1 MSIYNTEYRNQARY
15 RRYPFSD
22 AATLTSKEGYEL
34 PLDFF
39 LDGMLYPIDL
49 LNGLHV
55 SQIDFN
61 TKTISVA
68 DDVTG
73 KIHGK
78 GVWDGASE
86 IVEVFEDGGAAR
98 RVGMFV
104 LGAGRL
110 NAAAGGLYTFSAAA
124 TELAPASYYPLNQTG
139 VRGILLEDGTLFTG
153 AITLQGQDGVTVD
166 TSVDS
171 EGRSVIRLDI
181 QGLPDAV
188 DPCYDCEMVNCIKI
202 VVSEDSFIL
211 GSKCEDNTVCLTT
224 PFELSDV
231 CPPSNVTIS
240 TDKKD
245 PCEDPVPCDDIT
257 GNPTLDEFTICP
269 IDGRL
274 YILAPSAE
282 TYDNPLVV
290 YATEEPGPMP
300 DYKKVVGPQGLS
312 LNERTRILENLFDAT
327 ALSSGKI
334 KIEYRG
340 LTTGRHY

>member
-22 AATLTSKEGYEL
+22 AATLTSNEGYEL

-49 LNGLHV
+49 VNGLHV

-61 TKTISVA
+61 TKTIWVA

-73 KIHGK
+73 TIHGK
-78 GVWDGASE
+78 GVWDGDSE
-86 IVEVFEDGGAAR
+86 IVEIFEDGGAAR

-110 NAAAGGLYTFSAAA
+110 NTSAGGLYTFNASA
-124 TELAPASYYPLNQTG
+124 TELSPASYYPLNQTG
-139 VRGILLEDGTLFTG
+139 VRGIMLEDGTLFTG
-153 AITLQGQDGVTVD
+153 DITLEGQDGVTVY
-166 TSVDS
+166 TFIDS
-171 EGRSVIRLDI
+171 DGRSVVRLDI
-181 QGLPDAV
+181 QGLPEEVEA
-188 DPCYDCEMVNCIKI
+188 CYDCEMVSCIKI

-211 GSKCEDNTVCLTT
+211 GSQCDDNMVCLTT
-224 PFELSDV
+224 PFELSAV

-245 PCEDPVPCDDIT
+245 PCDDPVPCGDIT
-257 GNPTLDEFTICP
+257 GNPTQYEFTICP
-269 IDGRL
+269 ENGRL
-274 YILAPSAE
+274 YILAPSEE
-282 TYDNPLVV
+282 TYDNPLMVCGV
-290 YATEEPGPMP
+290 EDPGPMP
-300 DYKKVVGPQGLS
+300 DYGKVVGPQGLS

-327 ALSSGKI
+327 ALSRGKI
-334 KIEYRG
+334 QIEYRG